1 MDFRKFMSKA
11 KIGLLA
17 NDKMA
22 FFSHIIL
29 GCKHS
34 EDTSPSNETAYTDG
48 LNCYYN
54 PEFFEKLNPNE
65 REFLVAHEGLHIALE
80 HCTERAKGM
89 DPKRWNDAADHVI
102 NLLLTRCGMK
112 MPKGGLCDPQY
123 AGLST
128 LQVYRLMEEQDNNNG
143 GGGNGSNPGNQM
155 GNKPLNDLR
164 EPSGHKEQQK
174 REEIKRQVQEL
185 AARAKTLCEMNGN
198 MPGDIGA
205 DLQRLLDQM
214 LKPQIPW
221 QRVLRRFFHEMIKSD
236 FSWARPNRRY
246 LPHNL
251 YLPSLNGPGLGPG
264 SFAWDE
270 SGSVTDTIFNFFVS
284 ETHFV
289 LKNMQPPYIDVLQWD
304 DHLRSVDRVKSF
316 KQLLKLE
323 MQGNGGTV
331 VNETIEHFKKSDSR
345 WMVILT
351 DGYIARLS
359 SVPNPG
365 KPVIWAIY
373 DNPHFTPPF
382 GEVVHFKMPDG
393 D

>member
-1 MDFRKFMSKA
+1 MDFRKLMSKA
-11 KIGLLA
+11 KIGVLT
-17 NDKMA
+17 NDAMA

-34 EDTSPSNETAYTDG
+34 IDNDPSNTTAYTDG

-54 PEFFEKLNPNE
+54 EQFFTGLTPDE
-65 REFLVAHEGLHIALE
+65 REFLIAHEGLHIALE

-89 DPKRWNDAADHVI
+89 DKKRWNDAADYVI
-102 NLLLTRCGMK
+102 NLLLTNAGMK
-112 MPKGGLCDPQY
+112 MPKGGLLDKRFRNM
-123 AGLST
+123 ST
-128 LQVYRLMEEQDNNNG
+128 LQVYRQLEEDEQN
-143 GGGNGSNPGNQM
+143 GNGPGGSGPSNQIGGAGLP
-155 GNKPLNDLR
+155 DIR
-164 EPSGHKEQQK
+164 EPSGPKEQQK

-198 MPGDIGA
+198 MPADIGA

-246 LPHNL
+246 LPHKL

-304 DHLRSVDRVKSF
+304 HRLRSVDRIKSF
-316 KQLLKLE
+316 KQLLNLE
-323 MQGNGGTV
+323 MTGGGGTV
-331 VNETIEHFKKSDSR
+331 VDETIAHFKKSDSR

-351 DGYIARLS
+351 DGYIAHLNQ
-359 SVPNPG
+359 VPNPG

-382 GEVVHFKMPDG
+382 GEVVHFTMPDG